1 VDDTTKSVD
10 DTTKNGAA
18 VGEAKGDDGRL
29 EVKDDQR
36 KLGWWAECTIES
48 NC

>member
-1 VDDTTKSVD
+1 VPEADDTTKSG
-10 DTTKNGAA
+10 TKAM
-18 VGEAKGDDGRL
+18 EDKGGSWRL

-36 KLGWWAECTIES
+36 KLGRYSKCVVGP